1 MKRSKLILLI
11 LCVLLALVSASAVS
25 ATMNCIIISDPSG
38 NDPNGAAA
46 GSMSFEENMFQSTFV
61 MSTKNQYAVLSGGES
76 EDDSLRLQ
84 MVCNALADI
93 EGGGSASSSA
103 AVASSYSGM
112 RAIVGGP
119 KVGMAIGGSFD
130 AYVIVEQDNGSY
142 TVTPYSGGTVSIPAG
157 KKGAIIHLRDSPGSA
172 GGVAANR
179 QAIATEIA
187 KELRDGYSATHI
199 MGTVFRLVSTETG
212 EVYGG
217 GADNLYCGIST
228 GDMFTPAE
236 LNQKGYVMS
245 DPYNKVCQQCGWSVA
260 YPAAENY
267 NRCPYC
273 GGELKT
279 QYAYDALEKAIT
291 VSDDSANVYVYGSDE
306 QGLATTTQEVVQYEV
321 SKNGY
326 SSTNIAS
333 AINKA
338 INNGIIVG
346 VNYVEAKDINVN
358 KNAKSVGVYYTALP
372 DGRTSPPWNLPIN
385 TFLLNVLGAIQTV
398 IGIVIIVLVIFR
410 GRLLTSFQKR
420 NE

>member
-1 MKRSKLILLI
+1 M
-11 LCVLLALVSASAVS
+11 
-25 ATMNCIIISDPSG
+25 
-38 NDPNGAAA
+38 
-46 GSMSFEENMFQSTFV
+46 
-61 MSTKNQYAVLSGGES
+61 
-76 EDDSLRLQ
+76 
-84 MVCNALADI
+84 
-93 EGGGSASSSA
+93 
-103 AVASSYSGM
+103 
-112 RAIVGGP
+112 
-119 KVGMAIGGSFD
+119 
-130 AYVIVEQDNGSY
+130 
-142 TVTPYSGGTVSIPAG
+142 
-157 KKGAIIHLRDSPGSA
+157 RDSPGSA
-172 GGVAANR
+172 GGAAANR